1 MSKISVKDEIKEDPL
16 EKSLSREDISK
27 ILGTVSYERA
37 FHFYEEVATP
47 NGEFAV
53 SLADFCCKTKKL
65 SSKCLGFH
73 FKRCDFQ
80 NWIYVIIGDFELA
93 RRLNNIR
100 VKDNALRATLYAFV
114 KSRINELK
122 DAWSVLIVLQ

>member
-1 MSKISVKDEIKEDPL
+1 MSQISIKNGIKEDPL
-16 EKSLSREDISK
+16 EKSLSREDILK

-37 FHFYEEVATP
+37 FHFYEELATP

-65 SSKCLGFH
+65 SSKCLTFH
-73 FKRCDFQ
+73 FERCDFQ
-80 NWIYVIIGDFELA
+80 NWIHDIIGDFESA
-93 RRLNNIR
+93 RRLNNIK
-100 VKDNALRATLYAFV
+100 VKDNLLRATLCAFI

-122 DAWSVLIVLQ
+122 DAWSVLLVLK